1 MYNYRKLGYCAN
13 PDSTTKGLVFSNT
26 YQHLRNLSEL
36 AGEVIH
42 PNHEEFIANAYEKST
57 STNKKQLTKQLKAQ
71 REKGSGPFEDR
82 GPWAGYGEVMSNGS
96 LTPEQLEKLSKAE
109 ETKQVRIEESKRQEK
124 NF

>member
-57 STNKKQLTKQLKAQ
+57 STNKKQLTKQLKTQ

-109 ETKQVRIEESKRQEK
+109 ETKQVRIE
-124 NF
+124 